1 MAPRAPSAGAAILD
15 GVRVLA
21 IATVI
26 TLCGALVVVGLLS
39 TPLTMLEIDRFTG
52 VKLVLAAPPL
62 IALLL
67 YLFTPRWGQSLTPSR
82 LGEAPVTVLQ
92 LVAGIV
98 LLGFGYLVFVRS
110 GNQSDITPSSFE
122 LALRAHLSTLLQVR
136 PRFKEFV
143 IGFPALMLVPALVPA
158 DRARWGWLF
167 ALAIGVGLA
176 DVVDTFSHLHTHLV
190 VSVLRLVNGAVLGV
204 LLGALAVAVYRRL
217 RGGADDAPD
226 AETT

>member
-1 MAPRAPSAGAAILD
+1 
-15 GVRVLA
+15 
-21 IATVI
+21 
-26 TLCGALVVVGLLS
+26 
-39 TPLTMLEIDRFTG
+39 
-52 VKLVLAAPPL
+52 
-62 IALLL
+62 
-67 YLFTPRWGQSLTPSR
+67 
-82 LGEAPVTVLQ
+82 VLQ

-98 LLGFGYLVFVRS
+98 LLGAAYLLVVRS

-143 IGFPALMLVPALVPA
+143 FGFPALMLVPALVPA

-167 ALAIGVGLA
+167 ALVIGVGLA
-176 DVVDTFSHLHTHLV
+176 DIVDTFSHLHTHLA
-190 VSVLRLVNGAVLGV
+190 VSALRLVNGVVLGV

-217 RGGADDAPD
+217 RGGAD